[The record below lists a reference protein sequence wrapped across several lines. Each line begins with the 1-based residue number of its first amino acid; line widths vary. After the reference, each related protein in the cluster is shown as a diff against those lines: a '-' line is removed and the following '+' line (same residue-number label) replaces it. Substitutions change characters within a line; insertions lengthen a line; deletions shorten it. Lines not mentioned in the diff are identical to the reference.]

1 MKKAIII
8 CGPTASGKSDF
19 AHSIAKKYCGEIVNI
34 DSMQVYKQIPVLTAS
49 PSKALMLELPYHLYN
64 FLNIDQ
70 DFSVIK
76 YINLAVD
83 KIREIGQKDNLPII
97 VGGTGLYINAL
108 LFGYNEIP
116 EISDYIK
123 QFSLALYEKIGHIEF
138 VNLFR
143 NMDPVAAS
151 RLNPNDTQRIVRAF
165 EVFKQTGKSIISF
178 QENNNIIPLPEF
190 EFKVIFLS
198 PERNFLYQIC
208 NERLSSIFASG
219 AVEEVIEMRKNFDNV
234 GRIKK
239 ALGLLEIMAYL
250 DEKLSLIEAMNI
262 TQNKTRQYAK
272 RQVTWFK
279 NQIKNK
285 ITIEYSTILEFES
298 LKHNFTLY

>member
-34 DSMQVYKQIPVLTAS
+34 DSMQVYKQIPVITAS
-49 PSKALMLELPYHLYN
+49 PSKALKLELPYHLYN

-70 DFSVIK
+70 EFSVIK

-83 KIREIGQKDNLPII
+83 KIREISQKGSIPVI

-116 EISDYIK
+116 KISDDIK

-138 VNLFR
+138 VNLFK
-143 NMDPVAAS
+143 NMDPIAAL
-151 RLNPNDTQRIVRAF
+151 RLNHNDTQRIVRAF
-165 EVFKQTGKSIISF
+165 EVFKQTGKSIVSF

-190 EFKVIFLS
+190 DFKVIFLS

-208 NERLSSIFASG
+208 NERLSDIFANG
-219 AVEEVIEMRKNFDNV
+219 AIEEVIEMKKNFDNV
-234 GRIKK
+234 VSIKK

-250 DEKLSLIEAMNI
+250 DGKISLSEVINI